1 MEPRPPGPPASRCW
15 TRPLH
20 SDWLS
25 ELLVGA
31 ATFEHPIEDWGR
43 GGGLG
48 GQVVCHCI
56 LRAWDVSQVQDFE
69 VLFQLTHTEQVSC
82 QLGVVVAALPPD
94 LLYDELGVSF
104 YKEPSN
110 S

>member
-1 MEPRPPGPPASRCW
+1 MQPP
-15 TRPLH
+15 
-20 SDWLS
+20 
-25 ELLVGA
+25 
-31 ATFEHPIEDWGR
+31 FEHPVRGWGR

-48 GQVVCHCI
+48 RQVICHCV
-56 LRAWDVSQVQDFE
+56 LRTRDVSQVQDFE
-69 VLFQLTHTEQVSC
+69 VLFQLTRTEQIGY

-94 LLYDELGVSF
+94 LLYYELGVSF